1 MRSWRGSWPRWS
13 CTATDGSAWTRLLRS
28 ATSTSPGRTRVS
40 SALVMIMRNT
50 MDNGPASGW
59 ESDQLAMAVAEA
71 EGQAEAGEAGREDR
85 EDREDREGAEGGEAG
100 RWAPELRMRLEA
112 VLLVADE

>member
-28 ATSTSPGRTRVS
+28 ATSTSPGQTRVS
-40 SALVMIMRNT
+40 SALVMITRNT

-59 ESDQLAMAVAEA
+59 ESDRLAMAVAEA
-71 EGQAEAGEAGREDR
+71 EVEAEAEAEGQPEAGEAGREDR
-85 EDREDREGAEGGEAG
+85 EDREDREA
-100 RWAPELRMRLEA
+100 
-112 VLLVADE
+112 